1 MKKRIRKKIFKKNLD
16 MSKYTVH
23 HYENV
28 SDEELKKV
36 IISNWE
42 FFESIQSK
50 NGIENAKKNSMNL
63 LKEFLMISEND

>member
-16 MSKYTVH
+16 MLKYNVH

-28 SDEELKKV
+28 SDEELKKI

-42 FFESIQSK
+42 VFESIQSK
-50 NGIENAKKNSMNL
+50 NGIENAKKNNMNL

>member
-16 MSKYTVH
+16 MSKYNVH

-42 FFESIQSK
+42 VFESIQSK
-50 NGIENAKKNSMNL
+50 NGIENAKKETRNL
-63 LKEFLMISEND
+63 LKKIYE

>member
-16 MSKYTVH
+16 MSKYNVP

-50 NGIENAKKNSMNL
+50 NGIENAKKETRNL
-63 LKEFLMISEND
+63 LKKIYE

>member
-16 MSKYTVH
+16 MSKYNVPY
-23 HYENV
+23 YENI

-42 FFESIQSK
+42 IFESIQSK
-50 NGIENAKKNSMNL
+50 NGIENAKKETRNL
-63 LKEFLMISEND
+63 LKKIYE